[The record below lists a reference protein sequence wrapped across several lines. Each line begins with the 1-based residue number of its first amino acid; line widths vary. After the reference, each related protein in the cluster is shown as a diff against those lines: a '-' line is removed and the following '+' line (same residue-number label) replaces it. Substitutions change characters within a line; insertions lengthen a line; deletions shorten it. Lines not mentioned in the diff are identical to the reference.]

1 MPIPAMCVASSGVFR
16 AHEASPLS
24 RLDLDAKLCIS
35 SCDYTILAMIPTRPH
50 KKGPRMSTDNPANGA
65 MCDGD
70 RIRLTTL
77 TDKGG

>member
-1 MPIPAMCVASSGVFR
+1 
-16 AHEASPLS
+16 
-24 RLDLDAKLCIS
+24 
-35 SCDYTILAMIPTRPH
+35 MIPTRPH

-65 MCDGD
+65 MCDDD

>member
-1 MPIPAMCVASSGVFR
+1 
-16 AHEASPLS
+16 
-24 RLDLDAKLCIS
+24 
-35 SCDYTILAMIPTRPH
+35 MIPIRPH
-50 KKGPRMSTDNPANGA
+50 KKGPRMSTDKPASGA